1 MVSEKTKFVL
11 DGHKTADPV
20 GSTYAGTVSRESA
33 RIALTYTALN
43 NHDIFAAENEMLSA
57 TIFHKGL
64 HYMITLNLVWKM
76 SEMLYSSTGSYM
88 EQDCWM

>member
-1 MVSEKTKFVL
+1 MRIKRAQSCWHQVTGHMVSEKTKFVL

-43 NHDIFAAENEMLSA
+43 NHDIFAAE
-57 TIFHKGL
+57 T
-64 HYMITLNLVWKM
+64 
-76 SEMLYSSTGSYM
+76 
-88 EQDCWM
+88 